1 MFDIG
6 FWELLILFGLGLV
19 VLGPERLPRVAV
31 QVGNWAGQA
40 RRMARSLTAQMR
52 AELDLD
58 QQIGGG
64 SYRPNRPKPSTSY
77 NRPGVDDLKPAASS
91 QENSEAES
99 ESSRGSAGDPE
110 TEKSG

>member
-6 FWELLILFGLGLV
+6 FWELTIIGVVALLV
-19 VLGPERLPRVAV
+19 IGPERLPRVAV

-58 QQIGGG
+58 QKIGG
-64 SYRPNRPKPSTSY
+64 SYRPNQPKTASTY
-77 NRPGVDDLKPAASS
+77 KRPGVDDLKPAAT
-91 QENSEAES
+91 NTPES
-99 ESSRGSAGDPE
+99 ESAGASDD
-110 TEKSG
+110 EKNG

>member
-58 QQIGGG
+58 QQIGGS
-64 SYRPNRPKPSTSY
+64 SYRPNQPKPASSHK
-77 NRPGVDDLKPAASS
+77 RPGVDDLKPAASS
-91 QENSEAES
+91 AADS
-99 ESSRGSAGDPE
+99 ESSPDSAADPE
-110 TEKSG
+110 PEKNG

>member
-58 QQIGGG
+58 QQIGG
-64 SYRPNRPKPSTSY
+64 SYRPNRPKSASTHK
-77 NRPGVDDLKPAASS
+77 RPGVDDLKPATSS
-91 QENSEAES
+91 TPDGDSADDAEADKN
-99 ESSRGSAGDPE
+99 G
-110 TEKSG
+110 